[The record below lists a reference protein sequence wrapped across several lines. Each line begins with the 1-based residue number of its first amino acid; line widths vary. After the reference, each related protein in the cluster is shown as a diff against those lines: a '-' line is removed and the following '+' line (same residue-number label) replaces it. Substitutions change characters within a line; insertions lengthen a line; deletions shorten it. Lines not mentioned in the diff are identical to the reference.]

1 MYRMGKDTCE
11 AICQAPK
18 QNQKQNQNK
27 THIVMQP
34 EIRHSNNNDAKETE
48 SLQTTRS
55 LSAPNQLARRSFL
68 RNLGMG
74 AALLVPGAAL
84 LGGSSKALAANGR
97 QRLNPGDVAI
107 LQLLTAAELI
117 EADLWQQYKELGGV
131 DSPESGYR
139 AGLEILDEDQP
150 QYISDNTDD
159 ELSHAAFLN
168 AYLRSKGERQVNLR
182 QFANLPPSQ
191 VSFVPQTGRLTNLKQ
206 LTVDTSWWTRY
217 RSTTNPDF
225 GATFPNAVP
234 SLDIGLHTAI
244 PRNDDELGD
253 PDNPSDHVKA
263 IAFTAGFHFGYIEQ
277 GGTSLYATLAQ
288 KVTSLEVLR
297 ILLSI
302 GGSEIMHFQTWQDKA
317 GNATPLTDFDPINNS
332 TVTFIDL
339 TTGQPETLQA
349 NLIMPEPCE
358 FIRRSLPACS
368 IIRPTGP
375 GQLDATGVINSFIA
389 DGLFRGQPPQFLQL
403 ITSLASAADAAER
416 EVGD

>member
-1 MYRMGKDTCE
+1 
-11 AICQAPK
+11 
-18 QNQKQNQNK
+18 
-27 THIVMQP
+27 MQSN
-34 EIRHSNNNDAKETE
+34 IYHSDDNGAKEATE
-48 SLQTTRS
+48 SSQLTTS
-55 LSAPNQLARRSFL
+55 FSASNRLARRSFL
-68 RNLGMG
+68 RRLGLG
-74 AALLVPGAAL
+74 AALLAPGAAL
-84 LGGSSKALAANGR
+84 LSGANKALAAGGR
-97 QRLNPGDVAI
+97 QSLNAGDVAI
-107 LQLLTAAELI
+107 LQLLAAAELI

-131 DSPESGYR
+131 DAPDSGYK
-139 AGLEILDEDQP
+139 AGLVILDGDQP
-150 QYISDNTDD
+150 QYIADNTDD

-168 AYLRSKGERQVNLR
+168 AYLRSKGAQQVNLR

-244 PRNDDELGD
+244 PRSNDELGD
-253 PDNPSDHVKA
+253 PNNPSDHVKA

-349 NLIMPEPCE
+349 NLIMPEPCQ
-358 FIRRSLPACS
+358 FIRRGLPACS

-389 DGLFRGQPPQFLQL
+389 DGLFTGQPPQFLQL
-403 ITSLASAADAAER
+403 INSLAQAADAAQR
-416 EVGD
+416 E

>member
-1 MYRMGKDTCE
+1 
-11 AICQAPK
+11 
-18 QNQKQNQNK
+18 
-27 THIVMQP
+27 MQP
-34 EIRHSNNNDAKETE
+34 DTNHSNDNAAQQATE
-48 SLQTTRS
+48 SSQLATS
-55 LSAPNQLARRSFL
+55 FSAPRRLARRSFL
-68 RNLGMG
+68 RNLGLG
-74 AALLVPGAAL
+74 AALLAPGAAL
-84 LGGSSKALAANGR
+84 LSGSGKALAANGS
-97 QRLNPGDVAI
+97 QTLTPGDVAI
-107 LQLLTAAELI
+107 LQLLAAAELI

-131 DSPESGYR
+131 DAPDSGYKE
-139 AGLEILDEDQP
+139 GLVILDGDQP

-159 ELSHAAFLN
+159 EMSHAAFLN
-168 AYLRSKGERQVNLR
+168 AYLKSKGEQQVDLK
-182 QFANLPPSQ
+182 QFARLAPSQ

-206 LTVDTSWWTRY
+206 VSVDTSWWTRY

-225 GATFPNAVP
+225 GATFPDAVP
-234 SLDIGLHTAI
+234 SLRTGQHTAI
-244 PRNDDELGD
+244 PRNNNELGD
-253 PDNPSDHVKA
+253 PNNPSDHVKA

-317 GNATPLTDFDPINNS
+317 GNATPLTDFDPVNNS
-332 TVTFIDL
+332 TVTFTDL

-358 FIRRSLPACS
+358 FISPKLPACA
-368 IIRPTGP
+368 IIRPSGP

-389 DGLFRGQPPQFLQL
+389 DGLFRGQSPQFLQL
-403 ITSLASAADAAER
+403 INSLARAADEAER

>member
-1 MYRMGKDTCE
+1 MQSNIKHSSDINRTIESSELKPSVLP
-11 AICQAPK
+11 PK
-18 QNQKQNQNK
+18 
-27 THIVMQP
+27 
-34 EIRHSNNNDAKETE
+34 R
-48 SLQTTRS
+48 
-55 LSAPNQLARRSFL
+55 LARRSLL
-68 RNLGMG
+68 RRLGLG

-84 LGGSSKALAANGR
+84 LRGSGKALAANNSET
-97 QRLNPGDVAI
+97 LTPGDVAI
-107 LQLLTAAELI
+107 LRLLAAAELN
-117 EADLWQQYKELGGV
+117 EADLWQQYKDLGGV
-131 DSPESGYR
+131 DAPDSGYK
-139 AGLEILDEDQP
+139 AGLVILDGDQP

-168 AYLRSKGERQVNLR
+168 AYLRSKGEQQVDLR

-206 LTVDTSWWTRY
+206 LTVDTRWWTRY

-225 GATFPNAVP
+225 GATFPNGGP

-253 PDNPSDHVKA
+253 PDNPSGPAKA

-332 TVTFIDL
+332 TVTFTDL

-358 FIRRSLPACS
+358 FIRRGLPACS

-403 ITSLASAADAAER
+403 ITSLAGAADAAER
-416 EVGD
+416 EVGH

>member
-1 MYRMGKDTCE
+1 M
-11 AICQAPK
+11 K
-18 QNQKQNQNK
+18 QNNSPSTLASETSQTEAKQSSTEDSVQ
-27 THIVMQP
+27 
-34 EIRHSNNNDAKETE
+34 RHWQGVVK
-48 SLQTTRS
+48 
-55 LSAPNQLARRSFL
+55 RRSFL
-68 RNLGMG
+68 KGLGIAG
-74 AALLVPGAAL
+74 AAISAGALLGAESNAQEKRSSGGLSRGDAALLRFAA
-84 LGGSSKALAANGR
+84 A
-97 QRLNPGDVAI
+97 V
-107 LQLLTAAELI
+107 ELI

-131 DSPESGYR
+131 DAPDSGYKS
-139 AGLEILDEDQP
+139 GLLILDGDQP

-168 AYLRSKGERQVNLR
+168 AYLASKGEQQVDLTH
-182 QFANLPPSQ
+182 FANLQPSQ

-206 LTVDTSWWTRY
+206 LSVDTSWWTRY

-225 GATFPNAVP
+225 GATFPDAVP
-234 SLDIGLHTAI
+234 SLRTDQQGHPSLHTAI
-244 PRNDDELGD
+244 PRNDNELGD
-253 PDNPSDHVKA
+253 PGNPSDHVKA

-302 GGSEIMHFQTWQDKA
+302 GGAEIMHFQTWQDKA
-317 GNATPLTDFDPINNS
+317 GNATPLTDFDPVNNS
-332 TVTFIDL
+332 TVTFVDL

-358 FIRRSLPACS
+358 FISPNLPARS

-389 DGLFRGQPPQFLQL
+389 DGLFRGQPPQFMQL
-403 ITSLASAADAAER
+403 ITSLARLADAADR
-416 EVGD
+416 EHRD

>member
-1 MYRMGKDTCE
+1 MKSEIKPTVTKERDSAE
-11 AICQAPK
+11 SSNPSQEFP
-18 QNQKQNQNK
+18 
-27 THIVMQP
+27 QP
-34 EIRHSNNNDAKETE
+34 R
-48 SLQTTRS
+48 R
-55 LSAPNQLARRSFL
+55 LARRSFL

-74 AALLVPGAAL
+74 AALLAPGAAL
-84 LGGSSKALAANGR
+84 LGGSSKALAADGG
-97 QRLNPGDVAI
+97 QSLNAGDVAI
-107 LQLLTAAELI
+107 LQLLAAAELI

-131 DSPESGYR
+131 DAPDSGYK
-139 AGLEILDEDQP
+139 AGLVILDGDQP

-168 AYLRSKGERQVNLR
+168 AYLRSKGQQQVNLR

-234 SLDIGLHTAI
+234 TLASGLHTAI
-244 PRNDDELGD
+244 PRNNNELGD
-253 PDNPSDHVKA
+253 PNNPSDHVKA

-317 GNATPLTDFDPINNS
+317 GNATPLTDVDPINNS
-332 TVTFIDL
+332 TVTFVDL

-349 NLIMPEPCE
+349 NLIMPEPCQ
-358 FIRRSLPACS
+358 FIRRGLPACS

-389 DGLFRGQPPQFLQL
+389 DGLFTGQPAQFLQL
-403 ITSLASAADAAER
+403 ITSLASAADAAQR
-416 EVGD
+416 Q

>member
-1 MYRMGKDTCE
+1 MKIEPHPTQSD
-11 AICQAPK
+11 I
-18 QNQKQNQNK
+18 
-27 THIVMQP
+27 H
-34 EIRHSNNNDAKETE
+34 HSDDNDAKEATE
-48 SLQTTRS
+48 SSQLTTS
-55 LSAPNQLARRSFL
+55 LSAPNRLARRSFL
-68 RNLGMG
+68 RRLGLG
-74 AALLVPGAAL
+74 AALLAPGAAL
-84 LGGSSKALAANGR
+84 LSGSGKALAANGS
-97 QRLNPGDVAI
+97 QTLTAGDVAI
-107 LQLLTAAELI
+107 LQLLAAAELI

-131 DSPESGYR
+131 DAPDSGYKE
-139 AGLEILDEDQP
+139 GLVILDGDQP

-159 ELSHAAFLN
+159 EISHAAFLN
-168 AYLRSKGERQVNLR
+168 AYLKSKGEQQVDLK
-182 QFANLPPSQ
+182 QFAKLAPSQ
-191 VSFVPQTGRLTNLKQ
+191 VSFVPQTGRITNLKQ
-206 LTVDTSWWTRY
+206 LSVDTSWWTRY

-244 PRNDDELGD
+244 PRNNSELGD
-253 PDNPSDHVKA
+253 PNNPSDHVKA

-332 TVTFIDL
+332 SVTFTDL
-339 TTGQPETLQA
+339 TTNQPETLQA

-358 FIRRSLPACS
+358 FISPKLPACA
-368 IIRPTGP
+368 IIRPSGP

-389 DGLFRGQPPQFLQL
+389 DGLFKGQPPQFLQL
-403 ITSLASAADAAER
+403 ITSLASAADAAQR
-416 EVGD
+416 E